1 MAFLGLPDKELMQ
14 AGAYAM
20 SQGGHMA
27 YMPKGG
33 YGKAADAAIAKLQE
47 AAAAAGEKNDG
58 R

>member
-1 MAFLGLPDKELMQ
+1 MAFLGLPDKDLMQ

-33 YGKAADAAIAKLQE
+33 YGKAADAAIASGMTFL
-47 AAAAAGEKNDG
+47 
-58 R
+58 